1 MPAGALVPASTL
13 LLATIAVIVVVRV
26 RLTARVWR
34 SDWLPHEGAG
44 TWSGGCQVREESGRR
59 AGLGSGWLVGRAVM
73 THGRIHLTPHRW
85 GLRSEDR
92 LTVII
97 DVAVLD
103 RPPGPPQDWS
113 WGGELGP
120 ARRVVRLTTTT
131 GARLELALPTDEVE
145 LALEALLGRTG
156 AAPVREVDGILE
168 LARSLLGLLAAED
181 YEAVEAL
188 TSARHL
194 SAADLEDAV
203 REFELVVAP
212 TPADQLDTI
221 AYDEARHSYRLTET
235 SAGVRRAYCLMAE
248 VGTADGELSGLTLE
262 VTVWVDEDGALD
274 VEIDDLHPL

>member
-1 MPAGALVPASTL
+1 MPAGALVPAIIL
-13 LLATIAVIVVVRV
+13 LLATTAVIVVVVRV

-34 SDWLPHEGAG
+34 SEWLPHEGAM
-44 TWSGGCQVREESGRR
+44 TWAGGCQVRESGGLP
-59 AGLGSGWLVGRAVM
+59 GLGSRWLLGRAVI

-85 GLRSEDR
+85 ALRSR
-92 LTVII
+92 KRPAVVIGI
-97 DVAVLD
+97 AVLD
-103 RPPGPPQDWS
+103 RPGGLPPDWS
-113 WGGELGP
+113 WGGELGA

-145 LALEALLGRTG
+145 RALEALLGRTG
-156 AAPVREVDGILE
+156 AAPVREVDGIPE

-212 TPADQLDTI
+212 TPADRLDTI

-235 SAGVRRAYCLMAE
+235 SADVRRAYCLTAE
-248 VGTADGELSGLTLE
+248 VWTADGELSGLTLE
-262 VTVWVDEDGALD
+262 VTVWVDEDGVLD
-274 VEIDDLHPL
+274 VELDNLHPL